1 MPMIRFPYRNLIPTF
16 FAGLIDD
23 PILLLR
29 TRPNGRHLMFDC
41 GQIHHLAKRTFT
53 NLEVIFISHAHMD
66 HWMGIDS
73 VVRQLIAAGKIV
85 DIYGGP
91 GLADKFEHKLSGY
104 DWNLA
109 EDYWSSFRVH
119 EIYPEHIRCALFS
132 GADSFIRKEFEPEAR
147 IGSLIYRNDY
157 LEVHSAACDH
167 RVPSQIFRIDENPDF
182 RIDRNQLDKLGFLP
196 GRWLA
201 ELKNC
206 HLKKREFPEQISVP
220 RRDGTDSVIH
230 DVKGLS
236 ESLLKPQAKYSL
248 GYVSD
253 VGFTPENRKKII
265 ELMTGVDLLIS
276 ECTFLGEA
284 RERARNASHLCTED
298 VNQLLAELEPNYYLP
313 MHLSRSYSRRSAELY
328 QELKPP
334 AGTTILQLPL
344 QLTPRP
350 LLADEITWQSFS
362 DSGLNDPQ
370 S

>member
-1 MPMIRFPYRNLIPTF
+1 MVHFPYRNLIPTF

-41 GQIHHLAKRTFT
+41 GQVHHLAKRTFT
-53 NLEVIFISHAHMD
+53 NLEAIFISHAHMD

-73 VVRQLIAAGKIV
+73 VVRQLIAAGKTV
-85 DIYGGP
+85 DIFGGP

-119 EIYPEHIRCALFS
+119 EIYPEYIRCALFS
-132 GADSFIRKEFEPEAR
+132 GADSFIRKALEPEER
-147 IGSLIYRNDY
+147 TDSSIYRNDY

-182 RIDRNQLDKLGFLP
+182 RIDREQFDRLGVLP
-196 GRWLA
+196 GPWLA

-220 RRDGTDSVIH
+220 RQDGTHIIVH

-236 ESLLKPQAKYSL
+236 GSLLKPQTTHSL
-248 GYVSD
+248 GYISD
-253 VGFTPENRKKII
+253 VGFTPDNRKKIMA
-265 ELMTGVDLLIS
+265 LMTGVDLLIS

-284 RERARNASHLCTED
+284 KERARNSSHLCTED
-298 VNQLLAELEPNYYLP
+298 VNQLLAELKPSYYLP
-313 MHLSRSYSRRSAELY
+313 MHLSRSYSRHSEELY
-328 QELKPP
+328 RELAPP
-334 AGTTILQLPL
+334 EETSILRLPL

-350 LLADEITWQSFS
+350 LLADEISWQSVS
-362 DSGLNDPQ
+362 DSGLNDTQ